1 MTNPEDELR
10 RVFEFVRDNEW
21 SSAREIGAAVEG
33 GRSRA
38 NHFLYR
44 YKNELFVK
52 RGLTPP
58 QWKVVSA
65 NALERLAGSGDV
77 TPQTTPAARVRPRI
91 FKRVAHPL
99 PPRPMLDLPKI
110 DICPSCD
117 RPIQPT
123 GRCGCA

>member
-1 MTNPEDELR
+1 MAKLDDDLR

-21 SSAREIGAAVEG
+21 CSAREIGAVLAG

-58 QWKVVSA
+58 QWKVASA
-65 NALERLAGSGDV
+65 DALDRLAGLSEV
-77 TPQTTPAARVRPRI
+77 TPQTPLPATVRSRI
-91 FKRVAHPL
+91 FRRVAHPL
-99 PPRPMLDLPKI
+99 PPRPVLDLPKI
-110 DICPSCD
+110 DVCPSCG

-123 GRCGCA
+123 GKCGCT